1 MKLPKNFKN
10 ILSISVLI
18 FLSFFIGKSALA
30 ETAEEFYQR
39 CAWVGGDGKSIKTE
53 IIQYY
58 PKTYQEVCCN
68 DNNLNNLSSDKKDII
83 NQLCSDAQNV
93 SNPPFYGTNCGA
105 ADIIGMVLVSFTSG
119 ITPPSDALQRF
130 EDCCVYCLNHPDKVD
145 EKYNCPGME
154 ANCKELKGA
163 LINNYLKEL
172 GNSNTPID
180 PSTGEANPED
190 VNRLKNYCLNCEK
203 ESFNNPIVYQ
213 NKCCGKST
221 LLQNISLS
229 DNEQTIIDECCEDAR
244 LSSNG
249 AQPSTSDPAP
259 PSQSTQSTAQE
270 SQSKIVCRAMAK
282 QDYEE
287 CGKSGEA
294 LWKCRIESWITQVFC
309 QIMYALIDG
318 IGAAISYIM
327 NLEVNAILWAI
338 NPQTY
343 GGFSTNPGVREVW
356 TFMRDLV
363 NLVLIIGMIIIAVAT
378 MLRIEKWG
386 WKNTLW
392 KLVVVAL
399 LVNFSLII
407 PGMVI
412 DVSNFLSFYF
422 LNAAKGENANLGLAI
437 LKSFGFAISN
447 NQATAPAFL
456 DKGVAQIAGGSET
469 TEGVID
475 YAARQGYVAKFL
487 LIAIALILIGFFAI
501 LTLFATFL
509 VMILRAVLMCIL
521 LVVAPLTFASWIFP
535 ATASYF
541 RKWWSF
547 FIQWCLVP
555 VIFSFLLYTGITILN
570 VSQIS
575 QGGILASIIQLV
587 LFSMFLVAG
596 LVISIKQSGG
606 ITEKIISGLSG
617 VVTVAMGGLAGVIG
631 GAFSSRVVAGQ
642 GTTGQAWK
650 SIAERL
656 EKSRFRPLHNTGL
669 KMQTSTQNVA
679 AEREKALSGRFDK
692 MTAEQIERDILA
704 NRKNPFLA
712 AAGFS
717 KLIEK
722 GKLDSTNEELMAV
735 FQKVVNHPAFNKK
748 ELKDH
753 RPDLYRQY
761 VQTDQFNKDIQ
772 EIMQKQ
778 KVNADEASKIAI
790 RNATQEALLKASPED
805 IKKMDITN
813 ILKNLQNIGQLNQTL
828 NELILQR
835 KMDPESL
842 ADVFRKMNAQERNEW
857 LQTFKQAMI
866 ETKGFTSE
874 QELQSEMGRLGYL
887 RNRFLNSLFT
897 VKEGETKEGKQ
908 AS

>member
-1 MKLPKNFKN
+1 
-10 ILSISVLI
+10 
-18 FLSFFIGKSALA
+18 
-30 ETAEEFYQR
+30 
-39 CAWVGGDGKSIKTE
+39 
-53 IIQYY
+53 
-58 PKTYQEVCCN
+58 
-68 DNNLNNLSSDKKDII
+68 
-83 NQLCSDAQNV
+83 
-93 SNPPFYGTNCGA
+93 
-105 ADIIGMVLVSFTSG
+105 
-119 ITPPSDALQRF
+119 
-130 EDCCVYCLNHPDKVD
+130 
-145 EKYNCPGME
+145 
-154 ANCKELKGA
+154 
-163 LINNYLKEL
+163 
-172 GNSNTPID
+172 
-180 PSTGEANPED
+180 
-190 VNRLKNYCLNCEK
+190 
-203 ESFNNPIVYQ
+203 
-213 NKCCGKST
+213 
-221 LLQNISLS
+221 
-229 DNEQTIIDECCEDAR
+229 
-244 LSSNG
+244 
-249 AQPSTSDPAP
+249 
-259 PSQSTQSTAQE
+259 
-270 SQSKIVCRAMAK
+270 
-282 QDYEE
+282 
-287 CGKSGEA
+287 
-294 LWKCRIESWITQVFC
+294 
-309 QIMYALIDG
+309 
-318 IGAAISYIM
+318 
-327 NLEVNAILWAI
+327 
-338 NPQTY
+338 
-343 GGFSTNPGVREVW
+343 
-356 TFMRDLV
+356 
-363 NLVLIIGMIIIAVAT
+363 
-378 MLRIEKWG
+378 
-386 WKNTLW
+386 
-392 KLVVVAL
+392 
-399 LVNFSLII
+399 
-407 PGMVI
+407 
-412 DVSNFLSFYF
+412 
-422 LNAAKGENANLGLAI
+422 
-437 LKSFGFAISN
+437 
-447 NQATAPAFL
+447 
-456 DKGVAQIAGGSET
+456 
-469 TEGVID
+469 
-475 YAARQGYVAKFL
+475 
-487 LIAIALILIGFFAI
+487 
-501 LTLFATFL
+501 
-509 VMILRAVLMCIL
+509 MCIL
-521 LVVAPLTFASWIFP
+521 LVVAPLAFASWIFP

-606 ITEKIISGLSG
+606 ITEKIISGLSSAI
-617 VVTVAMGGLAGVIG
+617 TVAMGGLAGVIG

-650 SIAERL
+650 SMAERL

-805 IKKMDITN
+805 IKKMDIAN

-842 ADVFRKMNAQERNEW
+842 ADVLEK
-857 LQTFKQAMI
+857 
-866 ETKGFTSE
+866 
-874 QELQSEMGRLGYL
+874 
-887 RNRFLNSLFT
+887 
-897 VKEGETKEGKQ
+897 
-908 AS
+908 

>member
-1 MKLPKNFKN
+1 MFFLVGNNGVKAQSSPDDNNYLLYVCAGKGVDKF
-10 ILSISVLI
+10 IAI
-18 FLSFFIGKSALA
+18 FPF
-30 ETAEEFYQR
+30 
-39 CAWVGGDGKSIKTE
+39 
-53 IIQYY
+53 
-58 PKTYQEVCCN
+58 TYDSLCCN
-68 DNNLNNLSSDKKDII
+68 DYNNTAVFNGYSGIIYNKCQIAQQKEETVTYDDHTLTKDDCKDPGQSPSLSPNTSKEILQYYYEQCCVKYHNGFNCDNIKQAIIGFRYQDGVTENLIPLEGQDEEAEEANDIANRKNICLNDSAFLI
-83 NQLCSDAQNV
+83 
-93 SNPPFYGTNCGA
+93 GTNPRRFKELCCNGDEITEKMKA
-105 ADIIGMVLVSFTSG
+105 TLSG
-119 ITPPSDALQRF
+119 
-130 EDCCVYCLNHPDKVD
+130 D
-145 EKYNCPGME
+145 EKAILENNCSKAGTSETVAGENPM
-154 ANCKELKGA
+154 A
-163 LINNYLKEL
+163 
-172 GNSNTPID
+172 
-180 PSTGEANPED
+180 STQA
-190 VNRLKNYCLNCEK
+190 
-203 ESFNNPIVYQ
+203 
-213 NKCCGKST
+213 
-221 LLQNISLS
+221 
-229 DNEQTIIDECCEDAR
+229 
-244 LSSNG
+244 
-249 AQPSTSDPAP
+249 
-259 PSQSTQSTAQE
+259 QSTAQE

-456 DKGVAQIAGGSET
+456 DQGVAQIAGGSET

-487 LIAIALILIGFFAI
+487 LIAIALILIGLFAI

-521 LVVAPLTFASWIFP
+521 LVVAPLAFASWIFP

-866 ETKGFTSE
+866 ETKGITSK
-874 QELQSEMGRLGYL
+874 QELQSEMGRLGICEIG
-887 RNRFLNSLFT
+887 S
-897 VKEGETKEGKQ
+897 
-908 AS
+908 S

>member
-30 ETAEEFYQR
+30 ETAEEFYRR
-39 CAWVGGDGKSIKTE
+39 CAWQGIEAE
-53 IIQYY
+53 IEKY
-58 PKTYQEVCCN
+58 PKTYYEVCCGEVLEGFT
-68 DNNLNNLSSDKKDII
+68 DNLTENQKTIIDGLCATASSTPSAALDMQFNCD
-83 NQLCSDAQNV
+83 
-93 SNPPFYGTNCGA
+93 NP
-105 ADIIGMVLVSFTSG
+105 DIIGSVITNGDPTS
-119 ITPPSDALQRF
+119 IFMIF
-130 EDCCVYCLNHPDKVD
+130 EKCCFHCYQNPEDKSNG
-145 EKYNCPGME
+145 YNCP
-154 ANCKELKGA
+154 AILVHCNQ
-163 LINNYLKEL
+163 
-172 GNSNTPID
+172 
-180 PSTGEANPED
+180 
-190 VNRLKNYCLNCEK
+190 LKNTNIPFLYSGMAKGYFENLEKAKEACVTDCENK
-203 ESFNNPIVYQ
+203 ADNNPIQYQ
-213 NKCCGKST
+213 VSCCYNNTTIQKSFNSLASKDQEALTKCC
-221 LLQNISLS
+221 NI
-229 DNEQTIIDECCEDAR
+229 AR
-244 LSSNG
+244 SISSG
-249 AQPSTSDPAP
+249 TSSATGGGNTMSPAAP
-259 PSQSTQSTAQE
+259 TPSTQSTAQE

-887 RNRFLNSLFT
+887 QNRFLNSLFT

>member
-18 FLSFFIGKSALA
+18 FLSFFIGKNALA
-30 ETAEEFYQR
+30 ETAEEFYRR
-39 CAWVGGDGKSIKTE
+39 CAWQGIEAE
-53 IIQYY
+53 IEKY
-58 PKTYQEVCCN
+58 PKTYYEVCCTAIPSKDLTQDQN
-68 DNNLNNLSSDKKDII
+68 TAIERLCKQAQPENYPNYKWGCDPELIKSAYNGFTISEEAKIFAYQIFEQCCAYCLENPDETYNIDGNLCSVGDCGALKNTISENLFEQGKGKYLIGEKKDISTLFI
-83 NQLCSDAQNV
+83 NKCLGDCNIQIRALGGPISYYNTCCE
-93 SNPPFYGTNCGA
+93 PFSVIQKNLSTLTSEQRTNLNACC
-105 ADIIGMVLVSFTSG
+105 DPLETELETSG
-119 ITPPSDALQRF
+119 QDINITPSP
-130 EDCCVYCLNHPDKVD
+130 V
-145 EKYNCPGME
+145 
-154 ANCKELKGA
+154 
-163 LINNYLKEL
+163 
-172 GNSNTPID
+172 T
-180 PSTGEANPED
+180 
-190 VNRLKNYCLNCEK
+190 
-203 ESFNNPIVYQ
+203 
-213 NKCCGKST
+213 
-221 LLQNISLS
+221 
-229 DNEQTIIDECCEDAR
+229 
-244 LSSNG
+244 
-249 AQPSTSDPAP
+249 
-259 PSQSTQSTAQE
+259 STQSTAQE

-282 QDYEE
+282 QDYKE

-456 DKGVAQIAGGSET
+456 DQGVAQIAGGSET

-555 VIFSFLLYTGITILN
+555 VIFSFLLYTSITILN

-606 ITEKIISGLSG
+606 ITEKIISGLSSAI
-617 VVTVAMGGLAGVIG
+617 TVAMGGLAGVIG

-650 SIAERL
+650 SMAERL

-735 FQKVVNHPAFNKK
+735 FQKIVNHPAFNKK

-805 IKKMDITN
+805 IKKMDIAN

-887 RNRFLNSLFT
+887 RNRFLHSLFT